1 MDSDLRQYQREMA
14 LSAIASHY
22 SPKKPAPLT
31 VNSINPKKQS
41 KSLSDLDSD
50 DEDVA
55 AIRNALEELESEE
68 DEELAFA
75 IQASLDQGQ
84 STSPWKGSSS
94 TVSPHK
100 LAHEFPG
107 SVGTPSGQRPPPE
120 EEILAPS
127 GLETFL
133 TFAGTGTSREFIS
146 RRVSGTQG
154 QSKVFGAPSPL
165 LSVSKTNAI
174 LATEDNEIPGGFVQ
188 PVQQSVSPTIP
199 ASTVISG
206 FQALTDSEDDMEE
219 VEVPVVHA
227 SADKTHEV
235 PAERSDSD
243 SVLSSIE
250 SKDDEDLEEIEA
262 PVLEP
267 TSSSGELIISPRV
280 STESSPG
287 KSTPSLLP
295 DTHNITP
302 DPGSVDVSSVL
313 DRTQVTGTPIS
324 APMTPEKQDKTPLFS
339 SSRSPS
345 PSGSPQMTQGFG
357 KSNITSMSRSD
368 AAVRESEVEGG
379 PIEDVDEQLER
390 NHWDAAEEM
399 DLHAEEG
406 EFARFISQVKGRNL
420 NDVRREIDDEI
431 KVLNEQRKA
440 AMRDSEDITQ
450 QMISQIMV
458 SLD

>member
-14 LSAIASHY
+14 LSAIASRY
-22 SPKKPAPLT
+22 SSKKPAPLT
-31 VNSINPKKQS
+31 VDSINRKKQS
-41 KSLSDLDSD
+41 EPLFDLNSD

-55 AIRNALEELESEE
+55 VIRNALEELESEE

-84 STSPWKGSSS
+84 STSPWIASSS
-94 TVSPHK
+94 TVSPRK
-100 LAHEFPG
+100 LASG
-107 SVGTPSGQRPPPE
+107 SLGFVGIPSGQRPSSE

-154 QSKVFGAPSPL
+154 QNKVFGAPSPL
-165 LSVSKTNAI
+165 LTVSKATPNAV
-174 LATEDNEIPGGFVQ
+174 LATEDKEIPGGFVK
-188 PVQQSVSPTIP
+188 PVKQSVSPTIP

-227 SADKTHEV
+227 SADKTPEI
-235 PAERSDSD
+235 PAERPESS
-243 SVLSSIE
+243 SVLLSSE
-250 SKDDEDLEEIEA
+250 SKDDEDLEIEVA
-262 PVLEP
+262 VLEP
-267 TSSSGELIISPRV
+267 TLISGELVISSRI
-280 STESSPG
+280 STESSPRR
-287 KSTPSLLP
+287 STPSLLP
-295 DTHNITP
+295 DIHNITP
-302 DPGSVDVSSVL
+302 DPGSADVL

-324 APMTPEKQDKTPLFS
+324 APMTPEKQDETPLFS
-339 SSRSPS
+339 WSRSPS
-345 PSGSPQMTQGFG
+345 PSGTSQMTQGFG
-357 KSNITSMSRSD
+357 QSNITSMSRSD
-368 AAVRESEVEGG
+368 AVVRESEVEGG
-379 PIEDVDEQLER
+379 PIEDVDEQLEGK
-390 NHWDAAEEM
+390 HWDAAEEM
-399 DLHAEEG
+399 DLRAEEG

-431 KVLNEQRKA
+431 KVLHEQRKA

-450 QMISQIMV
+450 QMVSQIMV

>member
-1 MDSDLRQYQREMA
+1 MA
-14 LSAIASHY
+14 LSAIASYH

-41 KSLSDLDSD
+41 KPLFDLDSD
-50 DEDVA
+50 DEDGA

-84 STSPWKGSSS
+84 STSPWKASSS

-100 LAHEFPG
+100 LVHEFPR

-174 LATEDNEIPGGFVQ
+174 LAAEDNEIPGGFVQ

-199 ASTVISG
+199 ASTVVSG

-227 SADKTHEV
+227 LADKTHEV
-235 PAERSDSD
+235 PAERSESD
-243 SVLSSIE
+243 LVLSSIE

-267 TSSSGELIISPRV
+267 TSSPDELIISPRV
-280 STESSPG
+280 FTESSPR

-324 APMTPEKQDKTPLFS
+324 APMTPEKQDKTPLS
-339 SSRSPS
+339 SWSRSPS

-368 AAVRESEVEGG
+368 AVRESEVEGG
-379 PIEDVDEQLER
+379 PVEDVDEQLEG